1 MAYQS
6 FKNLVVKTGQ
16 IRAVDDSLHYI
27 VGEGYICPFTNEAKY
42 KIFRMDVMCEDELE
56 ERAIRKDMVIS
67 DVN

>member
-6 FKNLVVKTGQ
+6 FKNFIVKTGQ

-27 VGEGYICPFTNEAKY
+27 VGERYICPFTNEAKY

-67 DVN
+67 DVD